1 MRWDELPAS
10 QRDRLRAGRDRNR
23 ALRKMEAARRRQER
37 ATLGPRRTYA
47 ALSKVPRRSRD
58 ALRWLVRAQYALG
71 VVQGRRPE
79 VRSMR
84 RALCDLVDRECT
96 RVRAELVAAME
107 KYPSHAGE
115 LRAILGR
122 A

>member
-1 MRWDELPAS
+1 
-10 QRDRLRAGRDRNR
+10 
-23 ALRKMEAARRRQER
+23 
-37 ATLGPRRTYA
+37 
-47 ALSKVPRRSRD
+47 
-58 ALRWLVRAQYALG
+58 
-71 VVQGRRPE
+71 
-79 VRSMR
+79 MR